1 LKDLSNVQTEC
12 RNARWTIFL
21 KAAVVTYQTANVL
34 SIYYYLLDWFYWVSK
49 SGATTH
55 THTHTLRT

>member
-1 LKDLSNVQTEC
+1 
-12 RNARWTIFL
+12 
-21 KAAVVTYQTANVL
+21 VVTYQTANVL

-55 THTHTLRT
+55 THTHATYINTLYDKFLLLLLGIA